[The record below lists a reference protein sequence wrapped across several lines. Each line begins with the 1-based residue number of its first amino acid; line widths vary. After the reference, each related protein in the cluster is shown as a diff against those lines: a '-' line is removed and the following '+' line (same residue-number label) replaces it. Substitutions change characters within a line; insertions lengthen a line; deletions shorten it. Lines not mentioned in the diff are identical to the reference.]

1 MYGATRMIDRACY
14 NCRQP
19 FWWRR
24 QSTFTH
30 NIQKMCHMTV
40 AVICH
45 ADSPHSLPI
54 RNLFSCLARKRFHL
68 FFLASVLLIS
78 IYQFTGKGSAISSRH
93 SEKKKYVQAPFL
105 VFQFVTNRALV
116 SFWTPICQLWSFE
129 MIQTPFGTSRYWIE
143 FSICDNLKHQK
154 RCLDVLFFLRV

>member
-1 MYGATRMIDRACY
+1 MIFFLGTQKMYGATRMINRACY

-19 FWWRR
+19 FWQRR
-24 QSTFTH
+24 QSTFTQ

-68 FFLASVLLIS
+68 FFLASVLIS
-78 IYQFTGKGSAISSRH
+78 IYQFTRKGSAISSRH
-93 SEKKKYVQAPFL
+93 SEKKKYIQAPFL
-105 VFQFVTNRALV
+105 VFQFVTNKGPAIR
-116 SFWTPICQLWSFE
+116 E
-129 MIQTPFGTSRYWIE
+129 KR
-143 FSICDNLKHQK
+143 KHQK
-154 RCLDVLFFLRV
+154 ICLEVLFSYSGYLSDSYMWG